1 MNHNW
6 FKKHVAN
13 KRRLEAKLNNDLGP
27 LFARGSFLNTCMKK
41 DAKNKNYKNAKKR
54 YLHILDEAEENIKN
68 IRKMIEEME
77 KDAIKVQTKEKLHE
91 ADMEALDLINK
102 RKQEEQEDI

>member
-13 KRRLEAKLNNDLGP
+13 KRRLEAKLNNDLSP
-27 LFARGSFLNTCMKK
+27 IFAIGSFLNTCMKK

-54 YLHILDEAEENIKN
+54 YLQILDEAEANIKN
-68 IRKMIEEME
+68 IRKAIEEME
-77 KDAIKVQTKEKLHE
+77 NDAIRFQTKEKLYE
-91 ADMEALDLINK
+91 ADMKALELIDKGN
-102 RKQEEQEDI
+102 QEEKDT